1 MTEVDRF
8 EELVNPL
15 LDTAYR
21 VALRL
26 ARNREDASD
35 LVQETVLRA
44 LRGFHSYEKGTNF
57 RAWFLKILTNVHFR
71 NRERL
76 SAQVDNVS
84 IDEAPELLLFQHS
97 RDAGLF
103 ETQEDPASAL
113 VNSFTQESVVA
124 AIDELPED
132 YKLTLAL
139 YLLNDLPYDE
149 IARIVDVPVG
159 TVRSRIHRGKNIL
172 QRKLSFLI
180 EKEQVAG

>member
-1 MTEVDRF
+1 M
-8 EELVNPL
+8 
-15 LDTAYR
+15 
-21 VALRL
+21 
-26 ARNREDASD
+26 
-35 LVQETVLRA
+35 
-44 LRGFHSYEKGTNF
+44 
-57 RAWFLKILTNVHFR
+57 
-71 NRERL
+71 
-76 SAQVDNVS
+76 
-84 IDEAPELLLFQHS
+84 
-97 RDAGLF
+97 
-103 ETQEDPASAL
+103 
-113 VNSFTQESVVA
+113 VA